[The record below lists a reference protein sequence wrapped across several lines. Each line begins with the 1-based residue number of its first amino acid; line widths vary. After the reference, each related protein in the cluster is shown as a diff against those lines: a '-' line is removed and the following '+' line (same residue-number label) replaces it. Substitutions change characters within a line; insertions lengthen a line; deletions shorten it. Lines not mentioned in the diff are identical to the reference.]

1 MKFKATVFIRL
12 RSQVDDSPGNAVMN
26 CCKRMSDLDIRKLRL
41 GKIID
46 IYLIAPDK
54 EYAIKELNLLSSN
67 FLANEVMEDW
77 SFEITEV
84 DSFPRGV
91 SEVG

>member
-1 MKFKATVFIRL
+1 MKFKAKVFIRL
-12 RSQVDDSPGNAVMN
+12 RAQVDDSPGNAVRD
-26 CCKRMSDLDIRKLRL
+26 CCKRMSDLDIKKLRL

-54 EYAIKELNLLSSN
+54 DYAIKELNLLSSR
-67 FLANEVMEDW
+67 FLSNEVMEDW

>member
-12 RSQVDDSPGNAVMN
+12 RAQ
-26 CCKRMSDLDIRKLRL
+26 
-41 GKIID
+41 
-46 IYLIAPDK
+46 
-54 EYAIKELNLLSSN
+54 
-67 FLANEVMEDW
+67 VMEDW